1 MLKEVD
7 KKGDQTLVK
16 AKQNLMKAYREK
28 EANLDK
34 TISSFLQTKY
44 GSSGE
49 PQTKLKQD
57 ELVAKVKNSKKKIA
71 DGRKEKKQTE
81 EDAIGD
87 EPILTKKEIHMSV
100 QDMKYM
106 S

>member
-44 GSSGE
+44 GSNGE

-57 ELVAKVKNSKKKIA
+57 ELVSKVKNSKKKIA

-81 EDAIGD
+81 EDVIGD